1 MSGNYAHISPFGL
14 QRLNEIINAPTYDPY
29 KNVFTQLKE
38 LLDSEA
44 VFSVDEQERIDHGL
58 VRDLDMVSQ
67 VYKEKVVYLSGHRSF
82 TFLYWGF
89 VSVVGILCTIIT
101 SGLGVFPLI
110 PISFGFVGKKVCKF
124 GLFGTLMSI
133 VFGLGVMCTLYRYIF
148 KDTFMLLWG
157 VAMKVFE
164 TIFSNI
170 WFFFKDCYDFCMA
183 LLGNAWDWIKSMLGF
198 NASAHASGETCNV
211 PMCEIGELI
220 QGMGGIFTVKTLGA
234 VLLTVLVALNATHDL
249 VHPNGTRVA
258 IVPKEFASLPT
269 KNAQEMRMVRRAPES
284 KQGPRM
290 EMPLPPYEQ
299 KARDQAE
306 YEKKKPDDQS
316 DDSSSWKK
324 FFYGWGIWGVQT
336 VAEHSTMYAL
346 RCAAD
351 VLYKFFTGNRERATT
366 LIKTVVSLAAGAVST
381 QFVDDHSY
389 TVTGLAATV
398 VATMAWNVVGW
409 LVRNGFDHIFKTGD
423 AKPTAAGASGY
434 PNNPVRE
441 MAEKRAS
448 NGGTNPGTA

>member
-1 MSGNYAHISPFGL
+1 MSGNYAHISPFAT
-14 QRLNEIINAPTYDPY
+14 QRLNDHINAPAYDPY
-29 KNVFTQLKE
+29 KAVFTGLKE
-38 LLDSEA
+38 LLDSEV
-44 VFSVDEQERIDHGL
+44 VFSVEEQKRIDRGL
-58 VRDLDMVSQ
+58 VHDLDMASQ
-67 VYKEKVVYLSGHRSF
+67 VYKDKMLYLSSHRLF
-82 TFLYWGF
+82 TFLYWGS
-89 VSVVGILCTIIT
+89 VSVVTILWTILT

-110 PISFGFVGKKVCKF
+110 PLFFGAIGDKVCKF
-124 GLFGTLMSI
+124 GLFGTLMSF

-157 VAMKVFE
+157 VAVKVLK

-170 WFFFKDCYDFCMA
+170 WFVFKDCYNFCMA

-258 IVPKEFASLPT
+258 IVPKEFAPLPT

-284 KQGPRM
+284 KQGPKM
-290 EMPLPPYEQ
+290 DMPPPPYEQ

-306 YEKKKPDDQS
+306 YEKKKPDGQS
-316 DDSSSWKK
+316 DDGNSWMK

-346 RCAAD
+346 RYAGNL
-351 VLYKFFTGNRERATT
+351 VYKFFTGNHERAAT
-366 LIKTVVSLAAGAVST
+366 LVKTVVSLAAGAVST

-389 TVTGLAATV
+389 TVMGLAATV
-398 VATMAWNVVGW
+398 VASVAWKAVGW
-409 LVRNGFDHIFKTGD
+409 LVSNGFDHIFKPAD
-423 AKPTAAGASGY
+423 AKPAGAGASGY
-434 PNNPVRE
+434 RNPVRG
-441 MAEKRAS
+441 MAELRAQHAA
-448 NGGTNPGTA
+448 GNPTA